1 MMLSMVRRSLV
12 LAGMLGLA
20 AQAASAQ
27 VPQVPTVTVAG
38 VIYANY
44 SYALR
49 ADSALRPVG
58 HGNNFEV
65 ARAYVRVLGKF
76 PQGIQTQV
84 TIDVDGR
91 KAASNQQTFRLK
103 YAFVSWTPEN
113 SPLTYKFGMI
123 HTPWND
129 FEEAM
134 WDYRMQ
140 GTIPME
146 RAGYITSSDIGV
158 GVDGMWGYDKV
169 ALQAGVYNGEGYSNA
184 PGDQRK
190 DVEARLSV
198 RLMKTDLA
206 GRLGG
211 LRLSGFAQ
219 VGKANGGGTR
229 QRFIGMLS
237 YKTKLVTLA
246 AQAGFATDSTSA
258 ALPRQKGRV
267 LAAFGV
273 LKLGDSSKVSL
284 IGRVDQVDPNTDSVS
299 TVPATRL
306 PVNKQTRIIAG
317 ISYVVSPNLRLLADV
332 DLNSVAGGSPTNAFD
347 KGRQQF
353 FFHTEVKY

>member
-1 MMLSMVRRSLV
+1 MMPSMVRHTLV
-12 LAGMLGLA
+12 AVVALGLI
-20 AQAASAQ
+20 AQSLSAQ
-27 VPQVPTVTVAG
+27 VPQAPTITVAG

-44 SYALR
+44 SYALK
-49 ADSALRPVG
+49 ADSTLKPVA
-58 HGNNFEV
+58 HGNNFELS
-65 ARAYVRVLGKF
+65 RAYIRVLGKL
-76 PQGIQTQV
+76 PQGVQTQITV
-84 TIDVDGR
+84 DVDGR
-91 KAASNQQTFRLK
+91 KAASNQQSFRLK
-103 YAFVSWTPEN
+103 YAFVSWTPEK
-113 SPLTYKFGMI
+113 SPLTYKIGMI

-129 FEEAM
+129 FEESM

-158 GVDGMWGYDKV
+158 GVDGMWGYDKI

-198 RLMKTDLA
+198 RLMRTDLA

-211 LRLSGFAQ
+211 LRLSGYAQ
-219 VGKANGGGTR
+219 IGKANGGGTR

-258 ALPRQKGRV
+258 AQPKQKGRV

-306 PVNKQTRIIAG
+306 AVNKQTRIIAG
-317 ISYVVSPNLRLLADV
+317 VSYVLSPNLRLLADV

-347 KGRQQF
+347 KGRQQLF
-353 FFHTEVKY
+353 LHTEVKF